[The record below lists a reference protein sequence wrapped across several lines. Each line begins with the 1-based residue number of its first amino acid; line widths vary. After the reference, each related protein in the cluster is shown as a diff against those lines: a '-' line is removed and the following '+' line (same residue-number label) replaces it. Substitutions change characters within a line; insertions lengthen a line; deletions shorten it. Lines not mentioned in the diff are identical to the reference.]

1 MFSVVTVQCLPVG
14 RTEDHPKHKAGG
26 ALWSLP
32 NLPLW
37 MCSMCSWS
45 PRKATVKQGTQCSA
59 VLLSVMPTLIAYS
72 PFKCWCP
79 IASYFAVALPP
90 EGHCS
95 FSQALLSWCCAF
107 PQESVWRL
115 WSSDAESVPSST
127 FQQCSAHAALRAAQ
141 STGHVM
147 FAAGMHSHGVY
158 CLSISNSLRCQRCES
173 VWKKRKGIA

>member
-32 NLPLW
+32 NFPLW

-45 PRKATVKQGTQCSA
+45 LRKATVKQETQCSA

-79 IASYFAVALPP
+79 IASYFAVARRSLLFFPGSFILVLGIPSGVSLKAVVFRCWVSSQQHLPAVQCP
-90 EGHCS
+90 CS
-95 FSQALLSWCCAF
+95 
-107 PQESVWRL
+107 P
-115 WSSDAESVPSST
+115 PSSPAYWACNVCCRNAFT
-127 FQQCSAHAALRAAQ
+127 R
-141 STGHVM
+141 
-147 FAAGMHSHGVY
+147 
-158 CLSISNSLRCQRCES
+158 S
-173 VWKKRKGIA
+173 VLLEHL